1 MKIKNRKKRK
11 KRSKEYKNRFKSNH
25 ENFLLERLKEEW
37 QEGERAAKKHELI
50 KRAERGAIEFSKDL
64 LKILVIGGVI
74 TVMAVAPNTFV
85 AIGQLRRYRRFFK
98 NVDASKEIRISSSK
112 GYITYEKIDEITHRI
127 KITEKGRKM
136 LLKSAAERMK
146 IKETKRW
153 DGIWRIVIFDI
164 PKKHN
169 SIRELLRDRLKKMGM
184 RQLQESVFVC
194 PYPCEEEV
202 WFWTSLY
209 FASSFI
215 RFIEA
220 RSISNSED
228 IKSFFDL

>member
-1 MKIKNRKKRK
+1 M
-11 KRSKEYKNRFKSNH
+11 
-25 ENFLLERLKEEW
+25 ERLKEEW
-37 QEGERAAKKHELI
+37 QEAERAVKKHELI
-50 KRAERGAIEFSKDL
+50 KRAEEGALEFSKDL
-64 LKILVIGGVI
+64 LKILAIGGVV
-74 TVMAVAPNTFV
+74 TVMAMAPNTFV
-85 AIGQLRRYRRFFK
+85 AVDRLRRYRRFFK
-98 NVDASKEIRISSSK
+98 NVDVPKEIKTSSSK

-136 LLKSAAERMK
+136 LFKSAAERMK
-146 IKETKRW
+146 IKETKKW

-164 PKKHN
+164 PRRHN
-169 SIRELLRDRLKKMGM
+169 SIRELLRDRLKRMGM

-202 WFWTSLY
+202 GFWASLY

-220 RSISNSED
+220 RLISNDQD